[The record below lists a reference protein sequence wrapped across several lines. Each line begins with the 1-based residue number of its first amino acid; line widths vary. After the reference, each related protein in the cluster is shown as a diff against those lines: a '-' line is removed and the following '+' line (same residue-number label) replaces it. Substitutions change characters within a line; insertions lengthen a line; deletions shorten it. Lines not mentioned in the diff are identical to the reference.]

1 MGRPA
6 TMPGTEAPATI
17 DYRLSTIDYEE
28 EPTMETEK
36 VCPIIASAGVIAQ
49 GAAQGR
55 GQLSPGWD
63 LCVGPACAW
72 YDAARER
79 CAILGP
85 AVKAH

>member
-1 MGRPA
+1 
-6 TMPGTEAPATI
+6 
-17 DYRLSTIDYEE
+17 
-28 EPTMETEK
+28 METGK

-72 YDAARER
+72 YDTARER
-79 CAILGP
+79 CAILGA
-85 AVKAH
+85 AVRAH